1 MLSYKYNIEGAT
13 ICIMYSFTWNNN
25 KFILLSVFIKQTR
38 KTPKKEIEKAKRY
51 LQDFKKRS
59 DNDGE

>member
-1 MLSYKYNIEGAT
+1 MLSYKYNIEGAI
-13 ICIMYSFTWNNN
+13 ICIKN
-25 KFILLSVFIKQTR
+25 K
-38 KTPKKEIEKAKRY
+38 KKEIEKAKRY